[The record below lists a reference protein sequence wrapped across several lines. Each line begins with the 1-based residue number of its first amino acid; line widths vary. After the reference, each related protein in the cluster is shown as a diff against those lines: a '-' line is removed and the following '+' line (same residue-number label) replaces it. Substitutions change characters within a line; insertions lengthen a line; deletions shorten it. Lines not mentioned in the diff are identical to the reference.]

1 MANIRRVPCEDPI
14 IDRIEQELKVQ
25 KKTKKKLLEYLG
37 MQETNF
43 TNWKYKN
50 SKAYM
55 KHIDKIA
62 QFLGVTTNYLIHG
75 DASNDESIAL
85 TNDERKLICKYR
97 ALNSH
102 KKNTIMD
109 LITMIE

>member
-1 MANIRRVPCEDPI
+1 MANIRRIPSEDPV
-14 IDRIEQELKVQ
+14 IDRIERELKAQ
-25 KKTKKKLLEYLG
+25 KKTKKELLGYLG

-62 QFLGVTTNYLIHG
+62 LYLGVTTNYLIHG
-75 DASNDESIAL
+75 DASNCDAMNL
-85 TNDERKLICKYR
+85 TDDERKLVIKFR
-97 ALNSH
+97 SLDSH

-109 LITMIE
+109 IIEMIG